1 MYVFCLHMSIFI
13 CMYMSVLSAC
23 MYVCMYTMYVPDV
36 HVGSGITVKVIV
48 SCRVGVVGCSQFI
61 MCS

>member
-1 MYVFCLHMSIFI
+1 
-13 CMYMSVLSAC
+13 MSVLSAC